1 MANRH
6 MKRCLTLL
14 IIRKCKSKLT
24 IRYHLTPVRIS
35 ILKKKKKSKCWWGCR
50 EKQTPVPCWYEC
62 KLLHQLWKT
71 VWRFLKKLKVEL
83 SYNPSIILPGLYLK
97 KMKTQVQKDTCTPI
111 FIAALL
117 TIAKIWNQPKCPLTD
132 EWIKKMCYICTWWNI
147 THP

>member
-1 MANRH
+1 MDLNTSFSIGDIQMANRH

-35 ILKKKKKSKCWWGCR
+35 ILKKKKNNKCWWGCR

-83 SYNPSIILPGLYLK
+83 SYNPSVISG
-97 KMKTQVQKDTCTPI
+97 
-111 FIAALL
+111 FISEENEN
-117 TIAKIWNQPKCPLTD
+117 TTSERYMYP
-132 EWIKKMCYICTWWNI
+132 NI
-147 THP
+147 HSSITYNSQDMEST